1 MAADLIKAQRQGGD
15 DSLDMAK
22 LEERYET
29 MLDHHA
35 PNLEQRAS
43 SSYCKTPAES
53 NVKAEH
59 DAAGAQT
66 APEPATEMSQQAQSM
81 KR

>member
-1 MAADLIKAQRQGGD
+1 MAAQLIKAQKLGGD

-29 MLDHHA
+29 LVDQNA

-53 NVKAEH
+53 NVKTEQ
-59 DAAGAQT
+59 DASGAQT
-66 APEPATEMSQQAQSM
+66 ALEPVTEMSQQA
-81 KR
+81 